1 MKCGSSWPSL
11 RGESC
16 CTKHNTLTRWMWDS
30 PKLFLVECL
39 QPGQALL
46 RTSGDADQ
54 AATYL
59 LCVLRVSGHT
69 GCLSF
74 PSKPFNGSG
83 AALES
88 PVVSPPQSSPTG
100 DCPAALQRAGQAH
113 KDVSF
118 SISVVLGKNN
128 TYHHKGSSH
137 FAAGF
142 LSYCDFVGTKCQLG
156 SAALMQSAFMLI

>member
-1 MKCGSSWPSL
+1 MPPASTSSAEDIWRRRPGSYL
-11 RGESC
+11 
-16 CTKHNTLTRWMWDS
+16 LTR
-30 PKLFLVECL
+30 
-39 QPGQALL
+39 
-46 RTSGDADQ
+46 
-54 AATYL
+54 
-59 LCVLRVSGHT
+59 RVSGHT

-74 PSKPFNGSG
+74 PSKLFNGSG

-88 PVVSPPQSSPTG
+88 PVLSPPRSSPTG
-100 DCPAALQRAGQAH
+100 DCPAALQRAGQPH

-142 LSYCDFVGTKCQLG
+142 LSYCNFVCTKCQLG
-156 SAALMQSAFMLI
+156 SAALMQSGFLPI